1 MERSRFIAKLI
12 GPICI
17 AGGLGML
24 FNTAVFQSMFER
36 GLHDHLLIYVAG
48 LIALTSGLAI
58 VNLHNRWQWD
68 WTLIITVFGWL
79 ALLGGLV
86 RMIVP
91 QLVEQYGLRVI
102 AHHTFFVMDG
112 WIAVLLGVLLC
123 YFGYLDPPNLSPAR
137 SARGSS
143 SRRRRR

>member
-12 GPICI
+12 GPVCI

-24 FNTAVFQSMFER
+24 FNTAVFKSMFER

-48 LIALTSGLAI
+48 VIALTAGLAI
-58 VNLHNRWQWD
+58 VVLHNKWECN
-68 WTLIITVFGWL
+68 WTVIVTLFGWL
-79 ALLGGLV
+79 AVIGGIV
-86 RMIVP
+86 RMVAP
-91 QLVEQYGLRVI
+91 QVIEQIGLRII

-112 WIAVLLGVLLC
+112 AIAVLLGVLLS
-123 YFGYLDPPNLSPAR
+123 YFGYLEPPTLSHGRATRAP
-137 SARGSS
+137 